1 MQACIGP
8 GREYR
13 VLMPVSDSRPV
24 DLLIAHPSLV
34 RREISCLD
42 ITVVIPSML
51 PPLPAMLQFTYR
63 VLQLNYLL
71 MQLMNKLLQL
81 FYTLLQFTYMML
93 HLKYSLLSRNLS
105 M

>member
-1 MQACIGP
+1 
-8 GREYR
+8 
-13 VLMPVSDSRPV
+13 MPVSDSRPV

-51 PPLPAMLQFTYR
+51 PPLPAMLQ
-63 VLQLNYLL
+63 LNYLL

-81 FYTLLQFTYMML
+81 FYTLLRFTYML
-93 HLKYSLLSRNLS
+93 LQLKYSLLSPNLS